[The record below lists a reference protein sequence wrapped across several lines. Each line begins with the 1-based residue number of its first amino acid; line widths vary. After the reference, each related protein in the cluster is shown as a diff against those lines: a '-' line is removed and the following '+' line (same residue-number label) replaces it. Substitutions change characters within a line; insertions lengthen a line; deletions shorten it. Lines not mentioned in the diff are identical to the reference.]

1 MSESTKRSKIK
12 YSNGFANQR
21 KGKNMKKEMKKQV
34 NYTLTITKRMK
45 KIHIDQ
51 SKAKALLLQGNFTKI
66 A

>member
-1 MSESTKRSKIK
+1 MSEQTKRSKIK

-45 KIHIDQ
+45 KNSH
-51 SKAKALLLQGNFTKI
+51 
-66 A
+66 